1 MNPYEILGV
10 SPNASEAEIKQAYRQ
25 KALYFSGGNYS
36 ANLDTA
42 AKAKMAELDAAYDQ
56 IMMGRANATAGNAEN
71 NAAGYRKADDYHHAP
86 SGESAQF
93 GDIRA
98 KIRAGRLDDAETLL
112 DGVPKVRRTAEWY
125 FLKGSIM
132 HRRGWFE
139 EASRNYNTAY
149 GMEPDNPEY
158 KEARDRCEYNRRGM
172 YEKDYNSSGCCS
184 CGPCS
189 ICTGLIAADCCC
201 DCIRGC

>member
-1 MNPYEILGV
+1 MSPYEILGV
-10 SPNASEAEIKQAYRQ
+10 SPNASEEEMKQAYRQ

-36 ANLDTA
+36 ENLDAA
-42 AKAKMAELDAAYDQ
+42 AKAKMAELDAAYDAILLGHTGGAQ
-56 IMMGRANATAGNAEN
+56 DTAQANQAAQHREAFHRAAS
-71 NAAGYRKADDYHHAP
+71 ADV
-86 SGESAQF
+86 SLF

-98 KIRAGRLDDAETLL
+98 KIHSGRLDDAETLL
-112 DGVPKVRRTAEWY
+112 DGVPKAKRTAEWY
-125 FLKGSIM
+125 FLKGTIL

-149 GMEPDNPEY
+149 GMDPDNAEY
-158 KEARDRCEYNRRGM
+158 KEARDRCEYNRNGRYDDDFSKG
-172 YEKDYNSSGCCS
+172 GCCG

-201 DCIRGC
+201 DCMRC